1 MIFKLGVLC
10 MIFFTNIFAGVH
22 ISFNGN
28 SSQEISVNEAE
39 KLLSKLQN
47 RDVPYKVLKD
57 EYDNF
62 LIEVSASSYAQGVM
76 FGSVFR
82 EVAGHSYDAGY
93 GFGSWLRRWFN

>member
-1 MIFKLGVLC
+1 MLLHANV
-10 MIFFTNIFAGVH
+10 NASVH

-62 LIEVSASSYAQGVM
+62 LIEVSASSYAEGVK

-82 EVAGHSYDAGY
+82 EVAGHSYDTGY